1 MVIIGFGNSRCQA
14 QVLSFGV
21 IYNSCLNE
29 KKRSGIETWDS
40 FMRVIAGQAKGT
52 KLTSIKGSQ
61 VRPTLDQ
68 VRETLFNILDHDLS
82 GEYFLDWFGGSGAVG
97 IEALSRGAEKVVL
110 VENDRRSQDL
120 IYANLKNC
128 RFENNDENK
137 SSCFNWELLKM
148 DALQALPI
156 LEKKSLKFDV
166 IYIDPPFADNL
177 YEKCL
182 TALSKSKLLKKGSL
196 VVVEH
201 HCKNVLQEIYGK
213 LSLGDQRRSGDTS
226 LSFYGLKNL

>member
-1 MVIIGFGNSRCQA
+1 MVA
-14 QVLSFGV
+14 
-21 IYNSCLNE
+21 
-29 KKRSGIETWDS
+29 TWDS

-52 KLTSIKGSQ
+52 KLASIKGSQ

-68 VRETLFNILDHDLS
+68 VRETLFNILGHDLS

-97 IEALSRGAEKVVL
+97 IEALSRGAEKVVW
-110 VENDRRSQDL
+110 VENNRQSQEL
-120 IYANLKNC
+120 IYANLKTC
-128 RFENNDENK
+128 RFENNDVSK
-137 SSCFNWELLKM
+137 SSCFDWELLKM
-148 DALQALPI
+148 GALQALPI
-156 LEKKSLKFDV
+156 LEKKSFKFDV

-182 TALSKSKLLKKGSL
+182 TGLSKSQLLKKESL

-201 HCKNVLQEIYGK
+201 HNKNVFQEIFGK
-213 LSLGDQRRSGDTS
+213 LSLNDQRQSGETS

>member
-1 MVIIGFGNSRCQA
+1 
-14 QVLSFGV
+14 
-21 IYNSCLNE
+21 
-29 KKRSGIETWDS
+29 
-40 FMRVIAGQAKGT
+40 MRVIAGQAKGT
-52 KLTSIKGSQ
+52 KLTSIKSNQ

-68 VRETLFNILDHDLS
+68 VRETLFNILGYDLS

-97 IEALSRGAEKVVL
+97 IEALSRGAEKVVW
-110 VENDRRSQDL
+110 VENNRQSQDL
-120 IYANLKNC
+120 IYTNLKKC
-128 RFENNDENK
+128 RFENNDE
-137 SSCFNWELLKM
+137 SELSYFAWELLKM

-182 TALSKSKLLKKGSL
+182 IGLSKSQLLKKESL
-196 VVVEH
+196 IVVEH
-201 HCKNVLQEIYGK
+201 HNKNILQDIYGR
-213 LSLGDQRRSGDTS
+213 LLRSDQRQSGDTS

>member
-1 MVIIGFGNSRCQA
+1 
-14 QVLSFGV
+14 
-21 IYNSCLNE
+21 
-29 KKRSGIETWDS
+29 
-40 FMRVIAGQAKGT
+40 MRVIAGQAKGT

-68 VRETLFNILDHDLS
+68 VRETLFNILGHDLS

-97 IEALSRGAEKVVL
+97 VEALSRRAEKVVW
-110 VENDRRSQDL
+110 VENNRQSQNL
-120 IYANLKNC
+120 IYANLKKC
-128 RFENNDENK
+128 RFENNNDE
-137 SSCFNWELLKM
+137 SELYYFDWELLKM

-182 TALSKSKLLKKGSL
+182 TGLSKSQLLKKESL
-196 VVVEH
+196 IVVEH
-201 HCKNVLQEIYGK
+201 HNKNILQDIYGR
-213 LSLGDQRRSGDTS
+213 LFRSDQRQSGETS

>member
-1 MVIIGFGNSRCQA
+1 MSSS
-14 QVLSFGV
+14 SFNPQRV

-29 KKRSGIETWDS
+29 KKCSRIVTWDS

-68 VRETLFNILDHDLS
+68 VKETLFNILGHDLS
-82 GEYFLDWFGGSGAVG
+82 GEYFLDLFGGSGAIG
-97 IEALSRGAEKVVL
+97 IEALSRGAEKVVW
-110 VENDRRSQDL
+110 VENNRQSHDL
-120 IYANLKNC
+120 IHANLKKC
-128 RFENNDENK
+128 RFKNNDESK
-137 SSCFNWELLKM
+137 SSCFDWELLKM
-148 DALQALPI
+148 GALQALPI
-156 LEKKSLKFDV
+156 LEKKSFKFDV
-166 IYIDPPFADNL
+166 IYIDPPFAENL

-182 TALSKSKLLKKGSL
+182 IDLSKSQLLKEEAL

-201 HCKNVLQEIYGK
+201 HNKNVLQEIYGK
-213 LSLGDQRRSGDTS
+213 LLLNDQRQSGETS

>member
-1 MVIIGFGNSRCQA
+1 
-14 QVLSFGV
+14 
-21 IYNSCLNE
+21 
-29 KKRSGIETWDS
+29 
-40 FMRVIAGQAKGT
+40 MRVIAGKAKGT

-68 VRETLFNILDHDLS
+68 VKETLFNILGHDLS
-82 GEYFLDWFGGSGAVG
+82 GEYFLDWFAGSGAVG
-97 IEALSRGAEKVVL
+97 IEALSRGAEKVVW
-110 VENDRRSQDL
+110 VENNRQSQDL
-120 IYANLKNC
+120 IYANLKKC
-128 RFENNDENK
+128 RFENNDEREL
-137 SSCFNWELLKM
+137 SYFAWELLKM

-182 TALSKSKLLKKGSL
+182 IGLSQSQLIKKESL
-196 VVVEH
+196 MVVEH
-201 HCKNVLQEIYGK
+201 HNKNILQDIYGR
-213 LSLGDQRRSGDTS
+213 LFRSDQRQLGDTS

>member
-1 MVIIGFGNSRCQA
+1 VSSS
-14 QVLSFGV
+14 SFNLQRV

-29 KKRSGIETWDS
+29 KKRSRIVTWNS

-68 VRETLFNILDHDLS
+68 VRETLFNILGHDLS

-97 IEALSRGAEKVVL
+97 IEALSRGAEKVVW
-110 VENDRRSQDL
+110 VENNRQSQGL
-120 IYANLKNC
+120 IYANLKKC
-128 RFENNDENK
+128 RFLNDENK
-137 SSCFNWELLKM
+137 PFCFNWELLKI
-148 DALQALPI
+148 DALQALSV
-156 LEKKSLKFDV
+156 LEKKTLRFDV

-182 TALSKSKLLKKGSL
+182 TGLSKSQLLKKESL
-196 VVVEH
+196 IVVEH
-201 HCKNVLQEIYGK
+201 HNKNILQDIYGR
-213 LSLGDQRRSGDTS
+213 LFRSDQRQLGDTS